1 MKKAISIKDLPAI
14 SGPGGKPAVL
24 AHICCGPCSVMPL
37 KSLLEGQAEVSGFF
51 HNPNIHPL
59 SEFRKRLEAAKEL
72 ARHLS
77 LDVIFDEEYR
87 PSAFLK
93 GMREHAGP
101 GFPEFGKRCGYC
113 YYLRLEA
120 AARTASGL
128 GFPVFTSSLLYSRY
142 QDHEAIRSAGVEL
155 AAKYGILFLYE
166 DFRPLWQ
173 DGVDASRALGLYRQ
187 KYCGC
192 IYSKMERYSK
202 KAKAASK
209 NRSFS

>member
-1 MKKAISIKDLPAI
+1 MSRMKEVISIKDLPAV
-14 SGPGGKPAVL
+14 SAPGRNTPVL
-24 AHICCGPCSVMPL
+24 AHICCGPCSIMPL
-37 KSLLEGQAEVSGFF
+37 KSLLDGKAEVSGFF

-59 SEFRKRLEAAKEL
+59 SEFRKRLAAAREL

-77 LDVIFDEEYR
+77 LNVIFDEEYR

-93 GMREHAGP
+93 GLKEHAGP
-101 GFPEFGKRCGYC
+101 GFPKTGKRCEHC

-120 AARTASGL
+120 TARAASHL

-142 QDHEAIRSAGVEL
+142 QDHDAIRSAGIEL
-155 AAKYGILFLYE
+155 AGKYGILFLYE

-173 DGVDASRALGLYRQ
+173 EGIDASKALGLYRQ

-202 KAKAASK
+202 KSK
-209 NRSFS
+209 K

>member
-1 MKKAISIKDLPAI
+1 MNKAISIKDLPAI
-14 SGPGGKPAVL
+14 SGGSGNTAVL
-24 AHICCGPCSVMPL
+24 AHVCCGPCSIMPL
-37 KSLLEGQAEVSGFF
+37 KSLLEGKAEVSGFF

-59 SEFRKRLEAAKEL
+59 SEFRKRLAAAKEL

-77 LDVIFDEEYR
+77 LKMVYDEEYR

-93 GMREHAGP
+93 GMKEHAGP
-101 GFPEFGKRCGYC
+101 GFPQMGRRCEYC

-120 AARTASGL
+120 TARAALSL

-155 AAKYGILFLYE
+155 AGKYGILFLYE

-173 DGVDASRALGLYRQ
+173 EGIDASKALGLYRQ

-192 IYSKMERYSK
+192 IYSKVERYSK
-202 KAKAASK
+202 KPKK
-209 NRSFS
+209 E